1 MDLNLAGK
9 VVVIT
14 GATANIGRGIA
25 LDFAN
30 ESAKLVLVGRDEEA
44 GKRVVSDALERGA
57 EQAVFVKA
65 DMLEPSAP
73 QRILQAVAEI
83 GTLDVLVNNVGS
95 TVGAG
100 YFVDSTPES
109 WHGDIE
115 INLMTT
121 LRMTH
126 AALPGMIERRAG
138 RIINIGST
146 AAIVGDY
153 MHVVYS
159 AAKGAVHS
167 FTKVLAKEVGQHGI
181 TVNCVAPYGTFASDP
196 NAFSRGSRFHPDND
210 FFRKSLG
217 DISPEDRAR
226 RQRMGFLQRP
236 YAVPEDVAAAVLYL
250 ASDRASFITGQI
262 FTVDGGTL
270 L

>member
-1 MDLNLAGK
+1 MNLNHAGK
-9 VVVIT
+9 VVIIT

-25 LDFAN
+25 LDFAV
-30 ESAKLVLVGRDEEA
+30 EGARLVLVGRDEEA
-44 GKRVVSDALERGA
+44 GARVVNDCLARGA
-57 EQAVFVKA
+57 PAALFVCA
-65 DMLEPSAP
+65 DMLDTEAP
-73 QRILQAVAEI
+73 ARILAAAE
-83 GTLDVLVNNVGS
+83 TLGPVSILVNNVGS

-109 WHGDIE
+109 WQGDVE

-126 AALPGMIERRAG
+126 AVLPGMIERHAG
-138 RIINIGST
+138 RIVNIGST
-146 AAIVGDY
+146 AGIVGDY
-153 MHVVYS
+153 MHAVYS

-181 TVNCVAPYGTFASDP
+181 TVNCVAPYGTFAADP
-196 NAFSRGSRFHPDND
+196 AAFSRGSRFHPEND
-210 FFRKSLG
+210 FFRKNLG
-217 DISPEDRAR
+217 DISPDDRAR
-226 RQRMGFLQRP
+226 RQRMGFLEQP
-236 YAVPEDVAAAVLYL
+236 FGTPEDVSAAVLYL
-250 ASDRASFITGQI
+250 ASDRAGFVTGQI